1 MHDRLWNSKF
11 LVAHGLF
18 LLASALYIWGL
29 APTIYW
35 RDSPEFIAA
44 VHLLGISHPAGSPT
58 YALLAKPLTF
68 LPLGSIALRV
78 NLFSSL
84 CGALVISLL
93 FALLYEL
100 FTESPSW
107 ARFGAAVSGALFLLV
122 SESFWRFSEVAE
134 VYTLQDC
141 LLVMLIALLVKTRT
155 ARTSAPPTHLAVY
168 WLFAFLYGL
177 SAGVHATMAFCV
189 PAFLAF
195 IGLTEPRML
204 RGKEL
209 AFLAFFFLLGFA
221 SYLYLP
227 LRSLREPAL
236 DWGDTE
242 TFRQFLIHITDRKDA
257 ATHFELPWPKL
268 PSQVHLYLAHVSNEF
283 STLGFA
289 LGVSGCIYLFFR
301 DKPVWL
307 LLLLVFLG
315 NVGFFIRSWKSAF
328 GFLPSFVI
336 FAIWIGFGVQACLR
350 LLTTLYQQHNIRI
363 SRLVVPLCLFGGM
376 VITLS
381 QTFSR
386 HIAVANQTGNYSTEL
401 YGKQLLEQ
409 LPSDAIFF
417 SDYAWFPLLY
427 LQHVERRRP
436 DLTLLLQNEI
446 FFPSL
451 FAFLSKARV
460 PNIMLGTSSE
470 PVRMSPVE
478 YFWRLCMMNQKDH
491 PLFWDADRELQSMFD
506 KYLLPEGLLF
516 AFTPG
521 REIDITPQVLQTHQ
535 DLLAHSTHRILH
547 GTLDTEGYDFLS
559 GKINLI
565 GLYFR
570 RRDLDTA
577 AAEMYRAG
585 LSLQPDSFDLRNN
598 YGGALLSQRRFLDA
612 LEQFNVA
619 YNEEPGNPVVNKN
632 LGLLL
637 LKGKEYTQ
645 AAHFFERALFFGSA
659 QWDVYTLL
667 GETYLRLG
675 RVAAAERA
683 LQSART
689 LFEASQAQH
698 DVGALA
704 LGDIYAQLGEAY
716 VRLSRF
722 SEATQALQ
730 SALKLYEE
738 STASQDIEDR
748 RHTMTTWARENLYRL
763 DQGVTTNLLPH
774 PLLTPASPSAK

>member
-1 MHDRLWNSKF
+1 MHDRLW
-11 LVAHGLF
+11 HGKSLAAYVLF

-35 RDSPEFIAA
+35 RDSPEFVTA

-78 NLFSSL
+78 NLFSTL

-100 FTESPSW
+100 FTESPPW

-122 SESFWRFSEVAE
+122 SEAFWRFSEVAE

-141 LLVMLIALLVKTRT
+141 LLVVLIALLVKARI

-195 IGLTEPRML
+195 IGLTEPRVL
-204 RGKEL
+204 RGKGL

-227 LRSLREPAL
+227 IRSLRDPAL

-257 ATHFELPWPKL
+257 AMHFELPWPKL
-268 PSQVHLYLAHVSNEF
+268 PSQIHLYLAHLSNEF

-307 LLLLVFLG
+307 LFLLVFLG
-315 NVGFFIRSWKSAF
+315 NVGFFIRAWKSAF

-336 FAIWIGFGVQACLR
+336 FSLWIGFGVHACLT
-350 LLTTLYQQHNIRI
+350 LLATLYQRRHIRI
-363 SRLVVPLCLFGGM
+363 PRIAVHACIFGGI
-376 VITLS
+376 VVTLG

-386 HIAVANQTGNYSTEL
+386 HVDVANQSGNYSTEL

-417 SDYAWFPLLY
+417 SDYSWFPLLY

-436 DLTLLLQNEI
+436 DLTLLLQSEV
-446 FFPSL
+446 FSPFL
-451 FAFLSKARV
+451 FAFLSKARF
-460 PNIMLGTSSE
+460 PNITLVTSPE
-470 PVRMSPVE
+470 PVQMSPVE
-478 YFWRLCMMNQKDH
+478 YFWRLCKLNQKDH
-491 PLFWDADRELQSMFD
+491 PLFWNADR
-506 KYLLPEGLLF
+506 
-516 AFTPG
+516 
-521 REIDITPQVLQTHQ
+521 
-535 DLLAHSTHRILH
+535 
-547 GTLDTEGYDFLS
+547 
-559 GKINLI
+559 
-565 GLYFR
+565 
-570 RRDLDTA
+570 
-577 AAEMYRAG
+577 
-585 LSLQPDSFDLRNN
+585 
-598 YGGALLSQRRFLDA
+598 
-612 LEQFNVA
+612 
-619 YNEEPGNPVVNKN
+619 
-632 LGLLL
+632 
-637 LKGKEYTQ
+637 
-645 AAHFFERALFFGSA
+645 
-659 QWDVYTLL
+659 
-667 GETYLRLG
+667 
-675 RVAAAERA
+675 
-683 LQSART
+683 
-689 LFEASQAQH
+689 
-698 DVGALA
+698 
-704 LGDIYAQLGEAY
+704 
-716 VRLSRF
+716 
-722 SEATQALQ
+722 
-730 SALKLYEE
+730 
-738 STASQDIEDR
+738 
-748 RHTMTTWARENLYRL
+748 
-763 DQGVTTNLLPH
+763 
-774 PLLTPASPSAK
+774 